1 MAIVRTRDLEMQLE
15 EGQHEQQLLKDQLDQ
30 ADSEKEKLKEQ
41 AALDKERWVLQ
52 IPLLAKSNLQPQN
65 I

>member
-41 AALDKERWVLQ
+41 AALDKER
-52 IPLLAKSNLQPQN
+52 
-65 I
+65 